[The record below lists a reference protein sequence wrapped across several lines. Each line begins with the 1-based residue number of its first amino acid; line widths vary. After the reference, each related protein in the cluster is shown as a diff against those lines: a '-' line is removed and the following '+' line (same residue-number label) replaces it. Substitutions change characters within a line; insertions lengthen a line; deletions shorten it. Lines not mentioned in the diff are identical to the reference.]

1 MKGNHTQSTG
11 KEPTIHIGENKV
23 SFTPESKKSIDLEI
37 LLLNFLRGC
46 NENLHWKSR

>member
-1 MKGNHTQSTG
+1 MKGNHKKSTENELSI
-11 KEPTIHIGENKV
+11 KIGENKF